1 MLITGEGEGE
11 TPQLLK
17 IETFFMNIIY
27 YFFLNQFFYC
37 IVDVFSVNTKLL
49 VFVKCHRECIQSVF
63 VVIRNESPKILIT
76 KRVPFL

>member
-1 MLITGEGEGE
+1 MLIKGEGEGE

-17 IETFFMNIIY
+17 IETVFMNIV

-37 IVDVFSVNTKLL
+37 IIDVFSVNTKLL

>member
-37 IVDVFSVNTKLL
+37 IIDVFSVNIKLL
-49 VFVKCHRECIQSVF
+49 IFVKHH
-63 VVIRNESPKILIT
+63 K
-76 KRVPFL
+76 